1 MKQCGY
7 CAKEIS
13 YQEMY
18 CSKECE
24 EKYTAYFALRAK
36 LQKLLS
42 TVNILGTFL
51 IAIGIFLSPLQDYV
65 GLLMMGV
72 GGLSVGL
79 ITLLLPTPT
88 DNFISRF
95 KMEKA
100 VKIVR
105 IFSVVLLAFG
115 AVSLTMAVVNMF

>member
-24 EKYTAYFALRAK
+24 DKYNGFFALRAK

-42 TVNILGTFL
+42 AVNIIGTFL
-51 IAIGIFLSPLQDYV
+51 IAIGIFLAPLHDYV
-65 GLLMMGV
+65 GLLMMAV

-79 ITLLLPTPT
+79 ITLFLPTPT
-88 DNFISRF
+88 DNFIQKF
-95 KMEKA
+95 KMKKA
-100 VKIVR
+100 VKIVK
-105 IFSVVLLAFG
+105 IFSFVLLAFG
-115 AVSLTMAVVNMF
+115 IVTLVLALINIF

>member
-24 EKYTAYFALRAK
+24 AKYTAYFALRAK

-42 TVNILGTFL
+42 AVNILGTFL

-65 GLLMMGV
+65 GLLLIAV

-79 ITLLLPTPT
+79 ITLFLPTPT
-88 DNFISRF
+88 DNFINKF

-105 IFSVVLLAFG
+105 LFGIVLIVFG
-115 AVSLTMAVVNMF
+115 AVALTMAVINMF